1 MAAPLTKPHQTA
13 AGRPP
18 DSIKVTEDSPPLAT
32 IRSPESQPFDLA
44 SDALVDEASEESF
57 PASDP
62 PARSPIVRP

>member
-1 MAAPLTKPHQTA
+1 MAAPLTKPLQTVA
-13 AGRPP
+13 ARPP
-18 DSIKVTEDSPPLAT
+18 QAIKGAEDSPLLAT
-32 IRSPESQPFDLA
+32 NRLPESQPLDLA